1 MGAEFTLGNLLSALR
16 SARRGKMDYS
26 VDDEFGGI
34 NKKETGRESISSQ
47 IEKGYQPDT
56 DLGRKVLEQILDEA
70 GDEQAGREFDH
81 MVYEQIRTA
90 AKSEEEVFRYLSDY
104 EQPVTADNLMAA
116 GYLLKSPKDIW
127 GQLKKL
133 SRRDEE
139 KGSGAEQK
147 GDSDLVE
154 QAGKE
159 VLEALDGKENA
170 GNAYGRMQESLQK
183 IIEKM
188 AYSCLLYTSPSPRDP

>member
-1 MGAEFTLGNLLSALR
+1 M
-16 SARRGKMDYS
+16 
-26 VDDEFGGI
+26 
-34 NKKETGRESISSQ
+34 
-47 IEKGYQPDT
+47 
-56 DLGRKVLEQILDEA
+56 
-70 GDEQAGREFDH
+70 
-81 MVYEQIRTA
+81 
-90 AKSEEEVFRYLSDY
+90 
-104 EQPVTADNLMAA
+104 
-116 GYLLKSPKDIW
+116 
-127 GQLKKL
+127 KKL

-188 AYSCLLYTSPSPRDP
+188 AYSDTRTSLDIRAMSVLYKQISFRRKL